1 MHGYV
6 KTSGCR
12 EVYLLNYFGDV
23 DAKPCG
29 KCDNCVKKITQYE
42 PSSRDIQKLFEQLI
56 DESKNIDEATFYL
69 KWEQTKIDKVLQYM
83 VMEEVINSVEDKP
96 GYYHLVE

>member
-1 MHGYV
+1 MQNV
-6 KTSGCR
+6 F
-12 EVYLLNYFGDV
+12 LINN
-23 DAKPCG
+23 A
-29 KCDNCVKKITQYE
+29 
-42 PSSRDIQKLFEQLI
+42 QKLFEQLI